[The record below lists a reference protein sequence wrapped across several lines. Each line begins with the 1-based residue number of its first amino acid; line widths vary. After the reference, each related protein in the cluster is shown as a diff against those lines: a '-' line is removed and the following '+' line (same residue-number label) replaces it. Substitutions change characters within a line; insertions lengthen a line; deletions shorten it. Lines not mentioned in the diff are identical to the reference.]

1 VRYMGSPK
9 IVNIV
14 ASGQF
19 SQPLNLEKLYH
30 SLDIEEKVYDPEIY
44 PALLVKVG
52 KNRYHVTL
60 YSNGKY
66 IIAGVQ
72 SIEQLDD
79 AYREILRKLRKIGAL
94 KK

>member
-1 VRYMGSPK
+1 VGKPK

-14 ASGQF
+14 ATGQF
-19 SQPLNLEKLYH
+19 SQPLDLEKLYRN
-30 SLDIEEKVYDPEIY
+30 LDVEEKFYDPEVY

-60 YSNGKY
+60 YRNGKY

-72 SIEQLDD
+72 SIKQLND
-79 AYREILRKLRKIGAL
+79 AHREILHKLRKIGAL